1 MENQSEEVRT
11 LEIGEVT
18 VENISTN
25 VPASTNPNDV
35 LFNVKYSKDWKKEKT
50 MSEGVVVVS
59 RETAEHFTSL
69 GIGKIK

>member
-25 VPASTNPNDV
+25 IPAYTNPNDV
-35 LFNVKYSKDWKKEKT
+35 LFNVKYPKDWKKEKT
-50 MSEGVVVVS
+50 MPEGVVVVS
-59 RETAEHFTSL
+59 RETADHFTSL

>member
-18 VENISTN
+18 VENISTT
-25 VPASTNPNDV
+25 VTATANPNDV
-35 LFNVKYSKDWKKEKT
+35 LFNVKYPKDWKKEKS
-50 MSEGVVVVS
+50 MPEGVVVVS
-59 RETAEHFTSL
+59 RETADHFTSL

>member
-35 LFNVKYSKDWKKEKT
+35 LFNVKYPKDWKKEKT